1 MLLITLILGNT
12 FVNMLL
18 PLFLTEIVSRTHA
31 IIISTILVLFIG
43 EYLP

>member
-1 MLLITLILGNT
+1 MLLITLILANT
-12 FVNMLL
+12 FTNMIL
-18 PLFLTEIVSRTHA
+18 PLFLTEIMNRTHA